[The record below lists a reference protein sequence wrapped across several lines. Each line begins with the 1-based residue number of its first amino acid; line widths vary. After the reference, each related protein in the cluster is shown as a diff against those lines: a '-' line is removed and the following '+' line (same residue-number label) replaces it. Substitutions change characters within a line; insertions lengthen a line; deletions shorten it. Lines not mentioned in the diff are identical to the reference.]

1 MVKFQYCFVK
11 HWLTHVSM
19 DFYLRK
25 VNYNE
30 DIMTVSRYN
39 FYSKSQS
46 HSQENMKMC
55 NATQPHPLLFFISD
69 NTLSIAIGASIGIL
83 VVVVV
88 VGVVIWW
95 VLKRGS
101 SRKGDYSIP
110 RMILMNLSRLEF
122 YKSGNVSFCF
132 WQISANDINYTIGI
146 AIHLTTLTAYV

>member
-46 HSQENMKMC
+46 HSQGNMKMC
-55 NATQPHPLLFFISD
+55 NATQPHPLLFFDFRQYFVNSYWCFHWD
-69 NTLSIAIGASIGIL
+69 FSCRCCCWSRDLVGA
-83 VVVVV
+83 
-88 VGVVIWW
+88 
-95 VLKRGS
+95 
-101 SRKGDYSIP
+101 
-110 RMILMNLSRLEF
+110 
-122 YKSGNVSFCF
+122 
-132 WQISANDINYTIGI
+132 
-146 AIHLTTLTAYV
+146 